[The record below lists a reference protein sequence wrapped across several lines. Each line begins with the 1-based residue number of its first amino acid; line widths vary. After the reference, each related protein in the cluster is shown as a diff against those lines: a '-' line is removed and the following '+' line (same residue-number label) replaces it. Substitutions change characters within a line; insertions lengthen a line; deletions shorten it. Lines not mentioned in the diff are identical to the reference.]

1 MGTVWKMKILII
13 VALVFALASAKT
25 INKFQHDFQERV
37 KDITDSAT
45 IYAVLVAGSNTWS
58 NYRHQADVSHAYQ
71 ILRNNGVPQENI
83 ITMMYDDIANNRRNP
98 TPGVIIN
105 EPKGKDVYGG
115 VVIDYKGHDVSP
127 DIFTKVLTGKA
138 TNAGTGKVLT
148 SGPNDHVFINFVD
161 HGAVGL
167 LAFPNEYL
175 YAEDL
180 QKIFN
185 EMYENGKY
193 GKLVMYTEACEAGSM
208 YDKHLTSSM
217 NIYVTTAAN
226 AKESSYAC
234 YYDSHRDAYLGDVYS
249 VKWMHDSEVND
260 LTQETL
266 VEQYEATKKATTE
279 SHVMQYG
286 DLEMGQL
293 KVADFQGSGSKANK
307 ISTTHVPPELDAVP
321 SGDVPLEIL
330 KRKLERA
337 DSLSEQVDIRLQITA
352 LEIKR
357 QLLVDTLKRIAL
369 KATGDS
375 LKTESIMSTK
385 MGLPEFSCYRP
396 LVETFSQ
403 RCFNISQNEYAFRQ
417 LFVLANLCKSS
428 VEKEKILDAMELV
441 CPDQSSI
448 VGIF

>member
-1 MGTVWKMKILII
+1 M
-13 VALVFALASAKT
+13 
-25 INKFQHDFQERV
+25 
-37 KDITDSAT
+37 
-45 IYAVLVAGSNTWS
+45 
-58 NYRHQADVSHAYQ
+58 
-71 ILRNNGVPQENI
+71 
-83 ITMMYDDIANNRRNP
+83 
-98 TPGVIIN
+98 
-105 EPKGKDVYGG
+105 
-115 VVIDYKGHDVSP
+115 
-127 DIFTKVLTGKA
+127 
-138 TNAGTGKVLT
+138 
-148 SGPNDHVFINFVD
+148 
-161 HGAVGL
+161 
-167 LAFPNEYL
+167 AFPSEYL

-217 NIYVTTAAN
+217 NSKYDQHTAYLLNSWTSIIFTVYVTTAAN

-234 YYDSHRDAYLGDVYS
+234 YYDSHRNAYLGDVYS

-266 VEQYEATKKATTE
+266 VEQYEATKKATTQ

-403 RCFNISQNEYAFRQ
+403 RCFNISQVNGFRTCLHRNQ
-417 LFVLANLCKSS
+417 ISN
-428 VEKEKILDAMELV
+428 
-441 CPDQSSI
+441 
-448 VGIF
+448 

>member
-1 MGTVWKMKILII
+1 MGVWKMKTLII

-115 VVIDYKGHDVSP
+115 VVIDYKGRDVSP

-167 LAFPNEYL
+167 LAFPSANL
-175 YAEDL
+175 YADDL

-193 GKLVMYTEACEAGSM
+193 GKLVMYTEACESGSM

-321 SGDVPLEIL
+321 SGDVPLE
-330 KRKLERA
+330 
-337 DSLSEQVDIRLQITA
+337 
-352 LEIKR
+352 
-357 QLLVDTLKRIAL
+357 TLKRIAL

-448 VGIF
+448 VCIF

>member
-1 MGTVWKMKILII
+1 
-13 VALVFALASAKT
+13 
-25 INKFQHDFQERV
+25 
-37 KDITDSAT
+37 
-45 IYAVLVAGSNTWS
+45 
-58 NYRHQADVSHAYQ
+58 
-71 ILRNNGVPQENI
+71 
-83 ITMMYDDIANNRRNP
+83 
-98 TPGVIIN
+98 
-105 EPKGKDVYGG
+105 
-115 VVIDYKGHDVSP
+115 
-127 DIFTKVLTGKA
+127 
-138 TNAGTGKVLT
+138 
-148 SGPNDHVFINFVD
+148 
-161 HGAVGL
+161 
-167 LAFPNEYL
+167 LAFPSANL
-175 YAEDL
+175 YADDL

-193 GKLVMYTEACEAGSM
+193 GKLVMYTEACESGSM

-234 YYDSHRDAYLGDVYS
+234 YYDSHRSTYLGDVYS